1 MRLIEEKDGLEIHSQ
16 KLAEEASY
24 AKELAAAAAVEL
36 RNLAEEVTKLSYQN
50 EKLTGD
56 LAAAKELVRCRP
68 GCCHRKNSFDGK
80 LDQSNGARPDGLS
93 KLEDEVLIEELRR
106 ELNARCQREGSL
118 ETALFEK
125 NQVEGELQKRID
137 EAKRR
142 EEDLENELA
151 NMWVLVAK
159 LRKSGIISEDM
170 SLEKENT
177 SDMSQTQ
184 NGFLS
189 SNGNTNKMFEV
200 HKNGGNTGDLNMLE
214 EVRASYENERRR
226 CKELERTISRLKV
239 WVFYCLVKLIF
250 LLYQHLNFTYFYIYS
265 ALFEEENFFLW
276 SSWLHRILN
285 SWISLCQELLS
296 LSLSPHPPKVRER

>member
-36 RNLAEEVTKLSYQN
+36 RNLAEEVTNLSYQN

-68 GCCHRKNSFDGK
+68 SCCHRKNSFDGK

-106 ELNARCQREGSL
+106 ELKARCQREGSL
-118 ETALFEK
+118 EAALFEK

-159 LRKSGIISEDM
+159 MRKSGIISEDM

-200 HKNGGNTGDLNMLE
+200 HKNGGNTGDLSMLE

-239 WVFYCLVKLIF
+239 WVFIG
-250 LLYQHLNFTYFYIYS
+250 
-265 ALFEEENFFLW
+265 W
-276 SSWLHRILN
+276 
-285 SWISLCQELLS
+285 
-296 LSLSPHPPKVRER
+296 